1 MALARAAT
9 RASGRE
15 SAYGRS
21 ARVPPIAEALQPD
34 LGGMTA
40 PAAHAEEHTGL
51 GPLSP
56 EHVVQLRQAHR
67 KAKKLHR
74 ARRIAGTSGWTTL
87 LLGVC
92 ALPFG
97 LADAMTL
104 ALGVAFIAVG
114 YHELALRPRLSQLD
128 RGAPM
133 TLAMNQVILG
143 IIIIAYAVWQ
153 LIQGLSPTDPGPAS
167 ALASDPAFASDPQLA
182 QLAGLS
188 DTMERLTKMVNLGV
202 YGGLIAGTLL
212 VQGLTARYY
221 ASRRKHLDR
230 FLAET
235 PGWIINLHRAR
246 VLD

>member
-1 MALARAAT
+1 
-9 RASGRE
+9 
-15 SAYGRS
+15 
-21 ARVPPIAEALQPD
+21 
-34 LGGMTA
+34 MTA
-40 PAAHAEEHTGL
+40 HAAHAEGITGP

-56 EHVVQLRQAHR
+56 EHIVQLRQAHR

-74 ARRIAGTSGWTTL
+74 ARRVAGTSGWTTL
-87 LLGVC
+87 LLGVSM
-92 ALPFG
+92 LPFG
-97 LADAMTL
+97 LGDSMTL

-114 YHELALRPRLSQLD
+114 YHELALRPRLGQLD

-133 TLAMNQVILG
+133 SLAMNQVILG
-143 IIIIAYAVWQ
+143 VLIIAYAAWQ
-153 LIQGLSPTDPGPAS
+153 LVHGLTPTDPGPAS
-167 ALASDPAFASDPQLA
+167 ALASDPAIANDPQLA
-182 QLAGLS
+182 DLAGLS
-188 DTMERLTKMVNLGV
+188 ETMEHLTKMVNLGV
-202 YGGLIAGTLL
+202 YGGLILGTLL